1 MVFDSLP
8 ERKITDNK
16 VQCYSD
22 SLFNKFNT
30 LIYNYVNLPCGRFG
44 LPLTNPN
51 SPQAIVDR
59 MVTVQDRIPGWINS
73 YSDSL
78 YNTLRKTIT
87 IAVDAV
93 AKENGYQYVLDSSN
107 GAAFVLKGDEDDLT
121 ALVMQK
127 LGIK

>member
-22 SLFNKFNT
+22 SLLNKFNT

-44 LPLTNPN
+44 LPLRNPN
-51 SPQAIVDR
+51 SPKAIVDS